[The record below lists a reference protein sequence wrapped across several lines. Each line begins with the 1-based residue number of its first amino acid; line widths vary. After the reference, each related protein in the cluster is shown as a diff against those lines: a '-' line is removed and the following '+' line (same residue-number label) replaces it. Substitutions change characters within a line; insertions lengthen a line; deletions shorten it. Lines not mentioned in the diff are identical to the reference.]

1 MDTKALGIEPCRPQ
15 GVRVRS
21 LAFLKPKNWSFAC
34 ESFSQGM
41 VGTINVNSDNAVWT
55 SNEYKDLIRSSS
67 DEEFQTQYL
76 NFGML

>member
-1 MDTKALGIEPCRPQ
+1 MPPSGCQGSQPCI
-15 GVRVRS
+15 
-21 LAFLKPKNWSFAC
+21 FETYYNKSFAC

-67 DEEFQTQYL
+67 DDEFQTQYL
-76 NFGML
+76 NFGMLL